1 MKQYRVTYT
10 VDKGDGDDCVLASTD
25 PLYKMKEGMFLGTV
39 PGIDTYVVY
48 PEKQSVNSDEKINP
62 YSQV

>member
-10 VDKGDGDDCVLASTD
+10 VDLGEGDECVLDVND
-25 PLYKMKEGMFLGTV
+25 PLHKMKEGMFLGSV
-39 PGIDTYVVY
+39 PGVDTYLVY
-48 PEKQSVNSDEKINP
+48 PEQKGEEDRPNNP

>member
-10 VDKGDGDDCVLASTD
+10 VDKGEGDECVLDAND
-25 PLYKMKEGMFLGTV
+25 PLYKMKEGMFLGSV
-39 PGIDTYVVY
+39 PGVDTYLVY
-48 PEKQSVNSDEKINP
+48 PEQNGEEDRPNNP

>member
-10 VDKGDGDDCVLASTD
+10 VDKGEGDECVLDASD
-25 PLYKMKEGMFLGTV
+25 PLHKMKEGMFLGSV
-39 PGIDTYVVY
+39 PGVDTYLVY
-48 PEKQSVNSDEKINP
+48 PEQNGEEDRPNNP

>member
-10 VDKGDGDDCVLASTD
+10 VDTGEGDDCVLDAND
-25 PLYKMKEGMFLGTV
+25 PLHKMKEGAFLGNV
-39 PGIDTYVVY
+39 PGMDTYLVY
-48 PEKQSVNSDEKINP
+48 PEVQGEEDRKINP

>member
-10 VDKGDGDDCVLASTD
+10 VDKGEGDECALDAND
-25 PLYKMKEGMFLGTV
+25 PLHKMKEGMFLGSV
-39 PGIDTYVVY
+39 PGVDTYLVY
-48 PEKQSVNSDEKINP
+48 PEQNGEEDRPNNP

>member
-10 VDKGDGDDCVLASTD
+10 VDTGEAADCVLGADD
-25 PLYKMKEGMFLGTV
+25 PLHKMKEDMFLGSV
-39 PGIDTYVVY
+39 PGVNTYLVY
-48 PEKQSVNSDEKINP
+48 PEPQILDSDEKINP

>member
-10 VDKGDGDDCVLASTD
+10 VDLGEGENCVLDAND
-25 PLYKMKEGMFLGTV
+25 PLHKMKEGMLLGSV
-39 PGIDTYVVY
+39 PGVDTYLVY
-48 PEKQSVNSDEKINP
+48 PEQKGEEDWPRNP

>member
-10 VDKGDGDDCVLASTD
+10 VDKGEADDCVLDAND
-25 PLYKMKEGMFLGTV
+25 PLHKMKEGMFLGSV
-39 PGIDTYVVY
+39 PGVNTYLVY
-48 PEKQSVNSDEKINP
+48 PEIQGEEDRPINP

>member
-10 VDKGDGDDCVLASTD
+10 VDLGEGDNCVLDVND
-25 PLYKMKEGMFLGTV
+25 PLHKMKEGMFLGSV
-39 PGIDTYVVY
+39 PGVDTYLVY
-48 PEKQSVNSDEKINP
+48 PEQKGEEDRPRNP